1 MFDDNPND
9 SGFLPVGRRTVLKSA
24 AALLSGSALTSA
36 PASAHHYDSKIHY
49 EPQVDEDNLMQL
61 AVEGHDVLDDGVKLD
76 LGSHEGY
83 IRLFSDTPA
92 RVSILDPGEE
102 EYESRGI
109 ENGRD
114 DWETPDFSVETT
126 PDTIAIE
133 TDTIT
138 VEINTELFG
147 VRFLDENGTVVNEDY
162 LDKGSSGYVPS
173 PERDGTAS
181 DSTSRSTSTY
191 VSDENET
198 DSETGSSG
206 YASPTQNDVEMT
218 DPTPNEP
225 LPYVYKKA
233 DEDEAFYGFGEQPEL
248 TLNQRGKKLENWN
261 TDQYGYFYTN
271 DYVYASIPF
280 FVGLKDAGAY
290 GIFFDNPH
298 HTVFHTPQVAN
309 VDGVEET
316 YDTDAG
322 EDYYY
327 FVGDGGQ
334 LTYYFAYGPEIG
346 DVLDSYTSLTGTIN
360 LPPKWAMGF
369 HQSKWEYSPD
379 ELVEVPHR
387 YREEGIP
394 LDAMHFDIGYMDNY
408 RVFSIQNSHRQAL
421 QSLSD
426 ELPELK
432 TVAVNDP
439 GVAVDEEVDVD
450 RDGELEPYGPYL
462 EGTANDYWTKD
473 ATGETFKARVWP
485 DVTVWPDFSRSE
497 VRSWWAEQHDV
508 LFDAGFDG
516 VKNDMG
522 EPAVFQRN
530 SSYDWTMP
538 VDNIH
543 GTGDDTMLH
552 EEYHNMYGFDYA
564 RAAHESFDLLKPD
577 DRPFL
582 LNRNLY
588 AGGQRYAAIWTGDCV
603 SIWPHLQMQLPMMM
617 NMGLSGLAFCGHDV
631 GGFAGRPSPE
641 LFKRWTEVGAFI
653 PFFRNHADT
662 HKKQD
667 SDLPRNQHPWTF
679 GEEAVEIT
687 KKYTG
692 LRYKLLPYLY
702 NEFRDSS
709 ESGKP
714 IFQPL
719 VYQFQDDDEVRN
731 IADQFLFGDDM
742 LLAPVVEAGATE
754 RDVYLPAGE
763 TWVDFWTN
771 EVYDGGQWMTVDV
784 PIDHLPIYVR
794 KDSVIPMREMQ
805 QYTGEKPLTTL
816 QLNTYL
822 DEETSYSFY
831 EDDGET
837 NGFED
842 GEYNMTKFT
851 VTETESGVVTFDSQ
865 VEARN
870 YDDSQ
875 LSSYL
880 LRLNRSRAP
889 RKVQAG
895 PTKYDEV
902 TADTVEET
910 PNSFAYN
917 EDEGAVL
924 VHIPADQE
932 HKVKLFF
939 NGHSRGHRQQ

>member
-1 MFDDNPND
+1 MFDDNSND
-9 SGFLPVGRRTVLKSA
+9 SGFLPVGRRKVLKSA
-24 AALLSGSALTSA
+24 AALLAGSALTST

-49 EPQVDEDNLMQL
+49 EPQVDEDKLMQL
-61 AVEGHDVLDDGVKLD
+61 SVEGHEVLDDGVKLD

-83 IRLFSDTPA
+83 IRLFSDSLA
-92 RVSILDPGEE
+92 RVAIVDPDEE

-109 ENGRD
+109 KNGRD
-114 DWETPDFSVETT
+114 DWDTPDFSVEAGSE
-126 PDTIAIE
+126 TIAIE

-147 VRFLDENGTVVNEDY
+147 VRFLDEDGNVVNEDY
-162 LDKGSSGYVPS
+162 LDNGSSGYVPS

-181 DSTSRSTSTY
+181 DSTIRATSSY

-198 DSETGSSG
+198 DSESESSG
-206 YASPTQNDVEMT
+206 YASSPQNDVEMT

-261 TDQYGYFYTN
+261 TDQYGYFYTS

-298 HTVFHTPQVAN
+298 HTVFHTPKVADA
-309 VDGVEET
+309 DGVEET

-408 RVFSIQNSHRQAL
+408 RVFSIQDSHRDAL
-421 QSLSD
+421 QSLSE

-450 RDGELEPYGPYL
+450 GDGELEPYDPYL

-473 ATGETFKARVWP
+473 ATGETFKASVWP

-522 EPAVFQRN
+522 EPAVFQN
-530 SSYDWTMP
+530 NGSYDWTMP

-564 RAAHESFDLLKPD
+564 RAARESFDLFKPD

-603 SIWPHLQMQLPMMM
+603 SIWPHLQMQIPMMM

-641 LFKRWTEVGAFI
+641 LFKRWMEVGAFI
-653 PFFRNHADT
+653 PYFRNHTDT
-662 HKKQD
+662 HEKQD
-667 SDLPRNQHPWTF
+667 PDLPRNQHPWTF
-679 GEEAVEIT
+679 GEEAVDIT
-687 KKYTG
+687 KKYTE

-719 VYQFQDDDEVRN
+719 VYQFQDDDEVRD

-742 LLAPVVEAGATE
+742 LLAPVVEAGAAE
-754 RDVYLPAGE
+754 RDVYLPDGE

-771 EVYDGGQWMTVDV
+771 EAYDGGQWMTVDA

-794 KDSVIPMREMQ
+794 TDSVIPMREVQ

-816 QLNTYL
+816 RLNTYL
-822 DEETSYSFY
+822 DEAASYSFY
-831 EDDGET
+831 EDDGTT

-842 GEYNMTKFT
+842 GEYNVTDFT
-851 VTETESGVVTFDSQ
+851 VTETEGGVVTFDSQ
-865 VEARN
+865 ATVRN

-880 LRLNRSRAP
+880 LRLNRSKAP

-910 PNSFAYN
+910 PNSFAYS

-924 VHIPADQE
+924 VHIPADEE
-932 HKVKLFF
+932 HSVKLYF
-939 NGHSRGHRQQ
+939 NGNSRGRRQQ